1 MSDENLTKGE
11 RTRQVIEESA
21 YELFLEQGFSATSMR
36 QIAERAGIALGGI
49 YNHFKGKEDIFEAII
64 IDEHPYRKLLPAI
77 LEARGETV
85 DEFVHNAMSII
96 MDELGENPHYV
107 NLMFIEIVEFNGKH
121 GAVLLKE
128 LAPKVLPIF
137 ERLVKSRDEFRVTN
151 PALLMRSFFGMIL
164 SYYLTEKLITDSV
177 VSRLMPENSPE
188 IYVDIFLHGILA
200 VKEVDIV

>member
-64 IDEHPYRKLLPAI
+64 IDEHPYRKLLPSI